1 MIVPFV
7 SVYTRNADISYIYPI
22 FAIIFV
28 YTSAFYILKIPSN
41 ALINISGC
49 FKETRW
55 RAILEAVLTLVL
67 SVILTKL
74 LGINGVVLGTGIALA
89 WRCLDTIVYSNK
101 NILLCKNKKSI
112 LRLIRVLAIL
122 SITAFFSLKMPIN
135 VTNFF
140 AWIKYAI
147 ITSVVIIIILII
159 NVLIFD
165 LQTLKDLKKV
175 IKRKKSK
182 DNT

>member
-1 MIVPFV
+1 M
-7 SVYTRNADISYIYPI
+7 
-22 FAIIFV
+22 
-28 YTSAFYILKIPSN
+28 
-41 ALINISGC
+41 
-49 FKETRW
+49 
-55 RAILEAVLTLVL
+55 TLGL
-67 SVILTKL
+67 SIILTKL

-101 NILLCKNKKSI
+101 NILLCKNKKSL
-112 LRLIRVLAIL
+112 LRLIRVLVIL

-135 VTNFF
+135 ITNFF

-147 ITSVVIIIILII
+147 ITSIVIIIILII
-159 NVLIFD
+159 NVLMFD
-165 LQTLKDLKKV
+165 LQTLKNLKKV